1 MDEPLIASNGVP
13 VIDIIRFFVGDHG
26 SRDHPAKQFERG
38 TQCGGVYKCGSCGC
52 QPSLMDDQAHA
63 LQCSTRSKLA
73 IGVVLGKVPC
83 TVKPLY
89 VPDLV
94 VRDIRAELVARGLKN
109 VPRKGLN
116 YKKTFKRALKVY
128 SMYHHCF

>member
-13 VIDIIRFFVGDHG
+13 VTNIIRFFVGDHG

-52 QPSLMDDQAHA
+52 QSSPMNDQAHA
-63 LQCSTRSKLA
+63 LQCSTHSLTELQALA

-94 VRDIRAELVARGLKN
+94 VRDIRAELVARG
-109 VPRKGLN
+109 V
-116 YKKTFKRALKVY
+116 
-128 SMYHHCF
+128 